1 MSKYPRAVYFCGKIV
16 ITYNFDTLGWI
27 LKCNQRKIYIDFIL
41 SPFSPKNSRCFVS
54 FGVFFFFFSVF
65 KNMNINGINMIINT
79 CIVTNRCRRSFC
91 YTNRL
96 FSLVVVVSVVVIV
109 ILCSSI
115 FRIEVYRSL
124 SKTQTQYS
132 P

>member
-1 MSKYPRAVYFCGKIV
+1 MDFEMQSKKNIS
-16 ITYNFDTLGWI
+16 I
-27 LKCNQRKIYIDFIL
+27 FIL
-41 SPFSPKNSRCFVS
+41 TLSARPSPKTEHSRCFVS
-54 FGVFFFFFSVF
+54 FGVVCFAFFRLFRSFSTRLVF